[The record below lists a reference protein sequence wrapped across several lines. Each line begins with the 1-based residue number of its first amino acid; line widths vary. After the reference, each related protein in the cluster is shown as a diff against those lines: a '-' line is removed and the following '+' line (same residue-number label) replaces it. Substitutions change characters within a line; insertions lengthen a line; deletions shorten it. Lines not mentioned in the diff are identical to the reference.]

1 MAIAAEPQ
9 ETVMKLYYSPGA
21 CSLAPH
27 IVAREAGLAIDLVK
41 VDLATHKTGSG
52 ADYFAI
58 NPRGYVPALEVD
70 GELHTEVAALV
81 QYLAEQAPQSELLPA
96 AGTKARFRVNQWL
109 TFVSSELHKAFSP
122 WLWHA
127 ETAASTQQAVRNKLA
142 ARFTELDRHLADR
155 AYLTGDSFT
164 VADAYAFT
172 IINWANLLKIDL
184 KPYPSLSAFMARVAA
199 RPKVRE
205 ALKAERLVAAAA

>member
-1 MAIAAEPQ
+1 
-9 ETVMKLYYSPGA
+9 MKLYYSPGA

-27 IVAREAGLAIDLVK
+27 IIAREAGLAIDLVK
-41 VDLATHKTGSG
+41 VDLMTHKTETG

-58 NPRGYVPALEVD
+58 NPRGYVPALEID

-81 QYLAEQAPQSELLPA
+81 QYLAEQAPRSKLLPP
-96 AGTKARFRVNQWL
+96 AGTMERFRVQQWL
-109 TFVSSELHKAFSP
+109 TFVSSELHKTFSP

-127 ETAASTQQAVRNKLA
+127 ETAEQTKQAARDKLGL
-142 ARFTELDRHLADR
+142 RFTELDRHLADR
-155 AYLTGDSFT
+155 AYLTGDTFT

-172 IINWANLLKIDL
+172 IVNWSNFLKIDL
-184 KPYPSLSAFMARVAA
+184 KPYPNLSAFMARVAA

>member
-1 MAIAAEPQ
+1 
-9 ETVMKLYYSPGA
+9 MKLYYSPGA

-41 VDLATHKTGSG
+41 VDLATHKTEKGE
-52 ADYFAI
+52 DYFKI
-58 NPRGYVPALEVD
+58 NPRGYVPALEID

-81 QYLAEQAPQSELLPA
+81 QYLAEQAPQAALLPP
-96 AGTKARFRVNQWL
+96 AGSKQRFRMNQWL
-109 TFVSSELHKAFSP
+109 TFVSSELHKTFSP

-127 ETAASTQQAVRNKLA
+127 ETADSTKQA
-142 ARFTELDRHLADR
+142 ARDKLGLRFAELDRHLADR
-155 AYLTGDSFT
+155 AYLTGDTFT

-172 IINWANLLKIDL
+172 IINWSNALKIDL

-205 ALKAERLVAAAA
+205 AMKAERLIAAAA

>member
-1 MAIAAEPQ
+1 
-9 ETVMKLYYSPGA
+9 MKLYYSPGA

-27 IVAREAGLAIDLVK
+27 IVAREAGLPVDLVK
-41 VDLATHKTGSG
+41 VDLMTHKTETG

-58 NPRGYVPALEVD
+58 NPRGYVPALEID
-70 GELHTEVAALV
+70 GEPHTEVAALV
-81 QYLAEQAPQSELLPA
+81 QYLAEQAPGSKLLPR
-96 AGTKARFRVNQWL
+96 AGTMERFRVQQWL
-109 TFVSSELHKAFSP
+109 TFVSSELHKTFSP

-127 ETAASTQQAVRNKLA
+127 ETAESTKQAAREKLSV
-142 ARFTELDRHLADR
+142 RFTELDRHLVDR
-155 AYLTGDSFT
+155 AYLTGDTFT

-172 IINWANLLKIDL
+172 IVNWSNFLKVDL
-184 KPYPSLSAFMARVAA
+184 KPYPNLSAFMARVAA

>member
-1 MAIAAEPQ
+1 
-9 ETVMKLYYSPGA
+9 MKLYYSPGA

-27 IVAREAGLAIDLVK
+27 IVAREAGIAIDLVK
-41 VDLATHKTGSG
+41 VDLMSHKTETGE
-52 ADYFAI
+52 DYFTI
-58 NPRGYVPALEVD
+58 NPRGYVPAIQLDDSEV
-70 GELHTEVAALV
+70 HTEVAALV
-81 QYLAEQAPQSELLPA
+81 QYLAEQAPQSNLLPA
-96 AGTKARFRVNQWL
+96 AGSKERFRMNQWL
-109 TFVSSELHKAFSP
+109 VFVSSELHKTFSP

-127 ETAASTQQAVRNKLA
+127 ETAESTKQAARDKLAVRFA
-142 ARFTELDRHLADR
+142 ELDRHLADR

-172 IINWANLLKIDL
+172 TVNWSNFLKIDL
-184 KPYPSLSAFMARVAA
+184 KPYPNLSAFMARVAA

>member
-1 MAIAAEPQ
+1 
-9 ETVMKLYYSPGA
+9 MKLYYSPGA

-41 VDLATHKTGSG
+41 VDLATHRTETGE
-52 ADYFAI
+52 DYFKI
-58 NPRGYVPALEVD
+58 NPRGYVPALEID

-81 QYLAEQAPQSELLPA
+81 QYLAEQAPASTLLPP
-96 AGTKARFRVNQWL
+96 AGTMERFRVQQWL
-109 TFVSSELHKAFSP
+109 TFVSSELHKTFSP

-127 ETAASTQQAVRNKLA
+127 ETAESTKQAAREKLAVRFA
-142 ARFTELDRHLADR
+142 ELDRHLADR
-155 AYLTGDSFT
+155 PYLTGDTFT

-172 IINWANLLKIDL
+172 IVNWSNFLKIDL
-184 KPYPSLSAFMARVAA
+184 KPYPNLSAFMARVAA

-205 ALKAERLVAAAA
+205 ALKAERLLAAAA

>member
-1 MAIAAEPQ
+1 
-9 ETVMKLYYSPGA
+9 MKLYYSPGA

-41 VDLATHKTGSG
+41 VDLATHKTEAGEN
-52 ADYFAI
+52 YFAI
-58 NPRGYVPALEVD
+58 NPRGYVPALEID

-81 QYLAEQAPQSELLPA
+81 QYLAEQAPQSKLVPPA
-96 AGTKARFRVNQWL
+96 GSQERFRVNQWL
-109 TFVSSELHKAFSP
+109 TFISSELHKTFSP

-127 ETAASTQQAVRNKLA
+127 ETAESTKQA
-142 ARFTELDRHLADR
+142 ARDKLGLRFAELDTLLATR
-155 AYLTGDSFT
+155 PYLTGDTFT

-172 IINWANLLKIDL
+172 IVNWSNFLKIDL
-184 KPYPSLSAFMARVAA
+184 KPYPNLSAFMARVAA

-205 ALKAERLVAAAA
+205 ALKAERLIAAAA

>member
-1 MAIAAEPQ
+1 
-9 ETVMKLYYSPGA
+9 MKLYYSPGA

-27 IVAREAGLAIDLVK
+27 IVAREAGIPVDLVK
-41 VDLATHKTGSG
+41 VDLATHRTETG

-58 NPRGYVPALEVD
+58 NARGYVPALEID
-70 GELHTEVAALV
+70 GALHTEVVALV
-81 QYLAEQAPQSELLPA
+81 QYLAEQAPHSNLLPPS
-96 AGTKARFRVNQWL
+96 GTERFRVNQWL
-109 TFVSSELHKAFSP
+109 AFVSSELHKTFSP

-127 ETAASTQQAVRNKLA
+127 ETAESTKQA
-142 ARFTELDRHLADR
+142 AREKIAKRFAELDRQLASR
-155 AYLTGDSFT
+155 PYLTGETFT

-172 IINWANLLKIDL
+172 IVNWANFLKIDL
-184 KPYPSLSAFMARVAA
+184 NPYANLSAFMARVAA

>member
-1 MAIAAEPQ
+1 MNWR
-9 ETVMKLYYSPGA
+9 TLMKLYYSPGA

-27 IVAREAGLAIDLVK
+27 IVAREAGIPVDLVK
-41 VDLATHKTGSG
+41 VDLATHRTETG

-58 NPRGYVPALEVD
+58 NARGYVPALEID
-70 GELHTEVAALV
+70 GALHTEVVALV
-81 QYLAEQAPQSELLPA
+81 QYLAEQAPHSNLLPPS
-96 AGTKARFRVNQWL
+96 GTERFRVNQWL
-109 TFVSSELHKAFSP
+109 AFVSSELHKTFSP

-127 ETAASTQQAVRNKLA
+127 ETAESTKQA
-142 ARFTELDRHLADR
+142 AREKIAKRFAELDRQLASR
-155 AYLTGDSFT
+155 PYLTGETFT

-172 IINWANLLKIDL
+172 IVNWANFLKIDL
-184 KPYPSLSAFMARVAA
+184 NPYANLSAFMARVAA

>member
-1 MAIAAEPQ
+1 
-9 ETVMKLYYSPGA
+9 MKLYYSPGA

-27 IVAREAGLAIDLVK
+27 IVAREAGLPVDLVK
-41 VDLATHKTGSG
+41 VDLATHRTETG
-52 ADYFAI
+52 ADYFGI
-58 NPRGYVPALEVD
+58 NPRGYVPALEID

-81 QYLAEQAPQSELLPA
+81 QYLAEQAPGSTLLPP
-96 AGTKARFRVNQWL
+96 AGTMERFRVQQWL
-109 TFVSSELHKAFSP
+109 AFVSSELHKTFSP

-127 ETAASTQQAVRNKLA
+127 ETAEQTRQAARDKLGL
-142 ARFTELDRHLADR
+142 RFTELDRHLADR
-155 AYLTGDSFT
+155 AYLTGDTFT

-172 IINWANLLKIDL
+172 IVNWSNFLKIDL
-184 KPYPSLSAFMARVAA
+184 KPYPNLSAFMARVAA

>member
-1 MAIAAEPQ
+1 
-9 ETVMKLYYSPGA
+9 MKLYYSPGA

-27 IVAREAGLAIDLVK
+27 IVAREAGLPVDLVK
-41 VDLATHKTGSG
+41 VDLMTHKTETG
-52 ADYFAI
+52 ADYFRI
-58 NPRGYVPALEVD
+58 NPRGYVPALEID

-81 QYLAEQAPQSELLPA
+81 QYLAEQAPRSRLLPP
-96 AGTKARFRVNQWL
+96 AGTMERFRVQQWL
-109 TFVSSELHKAFSP
+109 TFVSSELHKTFSP

-127 ETAASTQQAVRNKLA
+127 ETAEQTKQAARDKLGV
-142 ARFTELDRHLADR
+142 RFTELDRHLADR
-155 AYLTGDSFT
+155 SYLTGDTFT

-172 IINWANLLKIDL
+172 IVNWSNFLKIDL
-184 KPYPSLSAFMARVAA
+184 KPYRNLSAFMARVAA